1 MDTTDQFFILF
12 IFLFFSAFFSGVETA
27 FTSLSDIRI
36 QHLVEQ
42 NRKGIRL
49 VKKLSN
55 NRQRLLVTI
64 LIGNNFVN
72 ITASALATSLAEKL
86 FADNGISIAIGV
98 MTFAILVFGEITPKT
113 LAMAKNE
120 TVAIFTAPFIRV
132 LQLVLY
138 PIIMLLEGIT
148 NVISRPISG
157 SSNPLLITEAE
168 IKSVVSL
175 GEELG
180 EVEEDEKIMIHNI
193 FRFSDLEAHEIMIDR
208 TMMFVLDAE
217 NDFATTVEQF
227 VKKGFSRIPVYEEKI
242 DNVIG
247 VLYIRDVLLAAID
260 HENEVTIKELLRPAK
275 FIPETMLLDDLLR
288 DFQAE
293 QVHIA
298 MVVDEHG
305 GISGLI
311 TIEDILEEIVGEI
324 IDETDKEQVMIRKLD
339 AYRSLVRGQTEIEK
353 VNEELELD
361 LNERDDYETISGF
374 ILSKLRKIPEV
385 GEELALGVNTIRIT
399 KADEKRIIE
408 VQIDKPAPPLDQ
420 EKS

>member
-353 VNEELELD
+353 VSEELELD